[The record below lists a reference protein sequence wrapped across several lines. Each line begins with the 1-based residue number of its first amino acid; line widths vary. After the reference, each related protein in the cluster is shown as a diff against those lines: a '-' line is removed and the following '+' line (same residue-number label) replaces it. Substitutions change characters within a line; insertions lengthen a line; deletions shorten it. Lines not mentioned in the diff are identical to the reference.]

1 MKQSVYN
8 LNYVNYKLLHVLID
22 IMLMQILNSNAL
34 IHIVAKIVNI
44 SSRNNMEKTN
54 V

>member
-1 MKQSVYN
+1 
-8 LNYVNYKLLHVLID
+8 
-22 IMLMQILNSNAL
+22 MLMQILNSNAL
-34 IHIVAKIVNI
+34 IHIVVKIVNI